1 MQLGSTPTRRPG
13 VAARLAQVGRSRAA
27 TVVTAA
33 AIVVA
38 VGASGV
44 VARHPVSAQSAAPT
58 AAPIAPQLAG
68 VPVDTSGF
76 AQIHAELLAAVDLA
90 DRTRTDL
97 ADTRAAIPGLRATA
111 AETDGRLAGLEADL
125 DELRGSM
132 NDLAVGAYI
141 NGGFD
146 ATVPLD
152 TAVLAGGDEALEA
165 VADQALAGITQDAQ
179 LEQHR
184 DTRLAR
190 NDARDESD
198 RAAAA
203 VDDAVTRE
211 ADLAE
216 TLTGAEATAARLR
229 NEEASLRVLAT
240 VEGVDFPLI
249 VLDAYW
255 RAAAAQNAANPACR
269 VTWWALAGIGKV
281 ESGHGTFGGATVAAD
296 GTVTTPI
303 IGIPLPAIGD
313 TDGGVLDGDPA
324 VDHAVG
330 PMQFIPSTWAASG
343 VDGNGDGRAD
353 PQNIYDAARS
363 AAGYLC
369 AASPNLDTDAALRI
383 AYFSYNRSGEYVDLV
398 LGHAR
403 RYQAAVTSAP

>member
-1 MQLGSTPTRRPG
+1 MTRHSI
-13 VAARLAQVGRSRAA
+13 A
-27 TVVTAA
+27 TAA
-33 AIVVA
+33 LAALAALA
-38 VGASGV
+38 VTVIGAV
-44 VARHPVSAQSAAPT
+44 TVPAAAQRPTPT
-58 AAPIAPQLAG
+58 AATISPQLAD
-68 VPVDTSGF
+68 VPVDTAGF
-76 AQIHAELLAAVDLA
+76 ADIHSELLAAVDLA
-90 DRTRTDL
+90 ERTRAEL

-111 AETDGRLAGLEADL
+111 AEVADRLAGLEADL
-125 DELRGSM
+125 DELRSSI

-146 ATVPLD
+146 ATVPLE

-165 VADQALAGITQDAQ
+165 TSDRALTEITQEDQ
-179 LEQHR
+179 LERHH

-190 NDARDESD
+190 NDARDESEQ
-198 RAAAA
+198 AAADL
-203 VDDAVTRE
+203 DDAVTRE
-211 ADLAE
+211 ADLAA
-216 TLTGAEATAARLR
+216 TLATAEADTARLR

-240 VEGVDFPLI
+240 VDGADFPLI

-269 VTWWALAGIGKV
+269 ITWWALAGIGKV
-281 ESGHGTFGGATVAAD
+281 ESGHGTFRGATVAAD
-296 GTVTTPI
+296 GNVTTPI

-313 TDGGVLDGDPA
+313 TDGGALDGDPT

-343 VDGNGDGRAD
+343 ADGNGDGNAD
-353 PQNIYDAARS
+353 PQNIYDAAR
-363 AAGYLC
+363 AAARYLC